1 MRYVVLQKNLGK
13 KERNCIKIYAGS
25 SFISAAFNA
34 KEGGGGGGKICCVG
48 GTMCD
53 YIEKY

>member
-1 MRYVVLQKNLGK
+1 LQKNLGK